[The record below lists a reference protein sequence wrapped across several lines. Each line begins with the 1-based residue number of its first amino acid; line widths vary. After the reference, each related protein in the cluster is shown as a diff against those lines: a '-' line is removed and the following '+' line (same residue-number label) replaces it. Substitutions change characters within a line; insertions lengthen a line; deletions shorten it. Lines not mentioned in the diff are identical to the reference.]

1 MAQEKLKTM
10 RMQNLRVTNKEHYGC
25 YGIFSSGQF
34 GLQELVSHFQSEK
47 ECIHEVGQC
56 REPVAKPCIKNS
68 SVHFVC

>member
-10 RMQNLRVTNKEHYGC
+10 RMQNYRATNKEHYGLLW
-25 YGIFSSGQF
+25 Y
-34 GLQELVSHFQSEK
+34 LASHFQSEK
-47 ECIHEVGQC
+47 ECVHEVGQC